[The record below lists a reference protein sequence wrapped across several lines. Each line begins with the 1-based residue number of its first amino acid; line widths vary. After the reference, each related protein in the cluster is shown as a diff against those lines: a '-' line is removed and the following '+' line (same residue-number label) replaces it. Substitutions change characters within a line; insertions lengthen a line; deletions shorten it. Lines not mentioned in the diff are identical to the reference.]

1 MKLFCTILIT
11 ALLLGGTLFSVHP
24 QENRQRRVVV
34 NQLPDTTQQAEMKEH
49 PFGLVTEDVNQQK
62 INVKLSENRLII
74 ENLPKNDILEMY
86 NIMGVKVLSRRV
98 KAGTNE
104 YTLSLPKGYYILK
117 IGKITKKIAVR

>member
-49 PFGLVTEDVNQQK
+49 PFRLVTEDVNQHK

-74 ENLPKNDILEMY
+74 ENLPKDDILEMY

>member
-34 NQLPDTTQQAEMKEH
+34 NQLPDTTQQAGMKEH
-49 PFGLVTEDVNQQK
+49 PFRLVTEDVNQHK

-74 ENLPKNDILEMY
+74 ENLPKDDILEMY

>member
-49 PFGLVTEDVNQQK
+49 PFRLVTEDVNQQK

-74 ENLPKNDILEMY
+74 ENLPKDDILEMY